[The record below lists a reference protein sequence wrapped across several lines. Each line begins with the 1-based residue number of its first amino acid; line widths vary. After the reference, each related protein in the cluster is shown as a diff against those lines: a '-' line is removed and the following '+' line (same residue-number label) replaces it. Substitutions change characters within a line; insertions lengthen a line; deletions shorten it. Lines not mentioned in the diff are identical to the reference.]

1 MKELCE
7 VPAHREPKTPEE
19 RLNRALRRC
28 GHYLYHHSAG
38 PRQATVLR
46 LLQENGSMSQRDI
59 QEALHIQP
67 GSVSELLSKLEN
79 KGFLLRQRD
88 AEDKR
93 KVNIVLTPRGQAQ
106 ELRPMEETLSQRYAV
121 LSEAE
126 QALVTDCLE
135 RLLASWDE
143 GGCGT

>member
-46 LLQENGSMSQRDI
+46 LLQENGTMSQRDI
-59 QEALHIQP
+59 QETLHIQP